1 MYISDTSINY
11 VYEASLQYSVK
22 DMLRPDV
29 IDHIT
34 AEAKAKI
41 ELLEESS

>member
-1 MYISDTSINY
+1 MHVYDTTIIY
-11 VYEASLQYSVK
+11 CYEASLQYSVK

-34 AEAKAKI
+34 SETRSKI
-41 ELLEESS
+41 ELLE